1 MKNNKGF
8 SLVELIVV
16 VAIMA
21 VLIGILAPAYLG
33 YVEKTR
39 KGTDENTAEEIR
51 GAVEKALAGDL
62 EVYDEVAAAAASGT
76 IEYKWTDGV
85 AIKTGDTPVGAK
97 LGVALEETFG
107 SKNFDMKS
115 KAYKGKTLT
124 ITITSN
130 GTNTFEVSATL
141 DTKKIK

>member
-62 EVYDEVAAAAASGT
+62 EVYDEVAAAAASGSVKY
-76 IEYKWTDGV
+76 EWTDGV
-85 AIKTGDTPVGAK
+85 AIKTGDTPVGTK
-97 LGVALEETFG
+97 LGTALEETFG
-107 SKNFDMKS
+107 AKNFTMKS
-115 KAYKGKTLT
+115 KAYKGKKLE
-124 ITITSN
+124 IEIKSN
-130 GTNTFEVSATL
+130 GTSTFEVTATL
-141 DTKKIK
+141 DGKLIK